1 MRYKVI
7 DNKRLNVYLT
17 KTDLQKEN
25 VTIED
30 IVVGNEKSVVKIKK
44 IFKVVSKLAHF
55 NTSNRLLNIV
65 LMPVI
70 DGDLIISA
78 GFSESESREVSKA
91 VFVFENFENLLEV
104 CLEIKRYTIL
114 SSLYQMSKKY
124 YLIIKSFKLNSCQ
137 FENLCSIIAEYGEKI
152 DCSILYIS
160 EHGKL
165 LLKEN
170 VTEKLLKIFHSRNFF

>member
-1 MRYKVI
+1 MGNKVRYKVI

-55 NTSNRLLNIV
+55 NTGNRLLNIV

-78 GFSESESREVSKA
+78 GFSESEDRAVSKA
-91 VFVFENFENLLEV
+91 VFVFENFENLLDA
-104 CLEIKRYTIL
+104 CLEIKRYIIL

-124 YLIIKSFKLNSCQ
+124 YLIIKSFELNSCQ
-137 FENLCSIIAEYGEKI
+137 FENLCAIIAEYGEKC
-152 DCSILYIS
+152 DCSILFVT

-170 VTEKLLKIFHSRNFF
+170 VTGKLLKLFF